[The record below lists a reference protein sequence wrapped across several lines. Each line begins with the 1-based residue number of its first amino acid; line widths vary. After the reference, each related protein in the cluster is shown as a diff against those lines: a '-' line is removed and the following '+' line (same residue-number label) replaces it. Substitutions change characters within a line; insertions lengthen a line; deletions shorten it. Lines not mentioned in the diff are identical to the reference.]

1 MFTFSF
7 FMICILGIFI
17 GVAIETANALYT
29 FYKHY
34 KYINSPEFKSY
45 LQTLSEKE
53 RLTLKYT
60 KFTRLTGGLFF
71 LLVGTFILNAP
82 IWVALVIAAILIW
95 TLYQNSKI
103 AKALGRNY

>member
-7 FMICILGIFI
+7 FMICILGMFL

-45 LQTLSEKE
+45 IQALSKKE
-53 RLTLKYT
+53 RLTCKYNQ
-60 KFTRLTGGLFF
+60 FTRLTGGLFF
-71 LLVGTFILNAP
+71 LLVSTFILNAP
-82 IWVALVIAAILIW
+82 VWVALAIAAILILI
-95 TLYQNSKI
+95 LYQNSKI
-103 AKALGRNY
+103 SKALGRNY